1 MGNTVAPAQAQ
12 EQKYIKMKEFI
23 LYLLAVFFY
32 TNMTGM
38 IGS

>member
-1 MGNTVAPAQAQ
+1 METITLNAVNPQDKKHVRTG
-12 EQKYIKMKEFI
+12 EFI

-38 IGS
+38 T